1 MKRLIITFF
10 FILWFAFALVAQA
23 QTPAGEAQ
31 QQAAINRQL
40 LSEIKTLRRE
50 LLQQAVEFQQWKLD
64 QINRELQQAQT
75 EQQRL
80 FQEGQLLQQEINE
93 LAAAS
98 DGQNEI
104 ETLRSDLSGER
115 TQKLQ
120 RRQQPLDERVDVLT
134 EQARKEE
141 KHLRQ
146 LTDKLKAESARP
158 VN

>member
-1 MKRLIITFF
+1 MKRSIIALCCA
-10 FILWFAFALVAQA
+10 LWLALALNAEA
-23 QTPAGEAQ
+23 QTPVGEAQ
-31 QQAAINRQL
+31 QQATLNRQL
-40 LSEIKTLRRE
+40 LVEIKTLRRE

-64 QINRELQQAQT
+64 QINRELQQVQT

-98 DGQNEI
+98 NGQNEI
-104 ETLRSDLSGER
+104 EALRSELSGER

-120 RRQQPLDERVDVLT
+120 RRQQPLDERVSVLA

-141 KHLRQ
+141 KRLRQ
-146 LTDKLKAESARP
+146 LTDKLKAESART
-158 VN
+158 N

>member
-1 MKRLIITFF
+1 MKRLIFTFF

-64 QINRELQQAQT
+64 QITRDLQQAQT

-80 FQEGQLLQQEINE
+80 FHEEQLVQQEINE

-98 DGQNEI
+98 DGQSEL
-104 ETLRSDLSGER
+104 ETLRSELSGER
-115 TQKLQ
+115 TQKL
-120 RRQQPLDERVDVLT
+120 RNRQQPLAERVSTLS
-134 EQARKEE
+134 EQVQKEE
-141 KHLRQ
+141 KRLRQ
-146 LTDKLKAESARP
+146 LADKLKAESSRP
-158 VN
+158 AN